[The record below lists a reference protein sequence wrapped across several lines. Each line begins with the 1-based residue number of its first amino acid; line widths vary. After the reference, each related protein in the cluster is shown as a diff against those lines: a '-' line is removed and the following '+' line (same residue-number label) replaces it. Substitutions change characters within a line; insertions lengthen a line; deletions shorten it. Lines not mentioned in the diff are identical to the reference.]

1 MVEIVVGD
9 VEDNFSLAVILLVIR
24 QYIIQAVAIK
34 TGMAKHSSRTR
45 TKITIETSMSPA
57 YYFFQIRQYEVYDYT
72 LNALVI
78 YTKNCE
84 VILLNKVDQYC
95 DLWL

>member
-24 QYIIQAVAIK
+24 QYIIHAVAIK
-34 TGMAKHSSRTR
+34 TGMAKHSRRTR

-57 YYFFQIRQYEVYDYT
+57 CYFSQIRQYDIMT
-72 LNALVI
+72 
-78 YTKNCE
+78 
-84 VILLNKVDQYC
+84 IL
-95 DLWL
+95 